1 MTALLPVSGP
11 DPASAFNQ
19 RGWLSVQPPAVR
31 ALVLRVGRIV
41 RLENRETLTF
51 EGDTDTRMYGIV
63 AGFIGC
69 HISHRHNQPVLGT
82 LLGPGEWF
90 GEGPMV
96 DASTRHITYCAM
108 QPAKVLAL
116 DAAGMA
122 ELRRTFADFDRCVA
136 QLAVRQVRYLSEVAA
151 ELLIENATDRI
162 TAVLL
167 RLCAD
172 HLAPVVLPVLQAEL
186 GEMSNASRN
195 SVSKVLQIL
204 AQAGLVRRGYGGIE
218 VPDPVA
224 LSRWYD
230 DRVLRG

>member
-1 MTALLPVSGP
+1 M
-11 DPASAFNQ
+11 
-19 RGWLSVQPPAVR
+19 R
-31 ALVLRVGRIV
+31 APVLRAGRIV

-108 QPAKVLAL
+108 QPAQVLAL

-122 ELRRTFADFDRCVA
+122 ELRVDVDGQFMYNQRSDG
-136 QLAVRQVRYLSEVAA
+136 LSE
-151 ELLIENATDRI
+151 ATPTGS
-162 TAVLL
+162 TA
-167 RLCAD
+167 
-172 HLAPVVLPVLQAEL
+172 
-186 GEMSNASRN
+186 
-195 SVSKVLQIL
+195 
-204 AQAGLVRRGYGGIE
+204 
-218 VPDPVA
+218 
-224 LSRWYD
+224 
-230 DRVLRG
+230 

>member
-1 MTALLPVSGP
+1 MTAVLPVPGP
-11 DPASAFNQ
+11 DPASPFNL
-19 RGWLSVQPPAVR
+19 RGWLSAQPPAVR
-31 ALVLRVGRIV
+31 ALAVRVGRMV

-63 AGFIGC
+63 DGFIGC
-69 HISHRHNQPVLGT
+69 NISHRHNRPVLGT

-108 QPAKVLAL
+108 QPAQVLAL

-122 ELRRTFADFDRCVA
+122 ELRHTFADFDRCIT

-151 ELLIENATDRI
+151 ELLVENVTDRI

-167 RLCAD
+167 RLTVG
-172 HLAPVVLPVLQAEL
+172 HPGPVVLPLVQAEL

-195 SVSKVLQIL
+195 SVSKVLQTL

-218 VPDPVA
+218 VPDPAA

-230 DRVLRG
+230 ARVLRG